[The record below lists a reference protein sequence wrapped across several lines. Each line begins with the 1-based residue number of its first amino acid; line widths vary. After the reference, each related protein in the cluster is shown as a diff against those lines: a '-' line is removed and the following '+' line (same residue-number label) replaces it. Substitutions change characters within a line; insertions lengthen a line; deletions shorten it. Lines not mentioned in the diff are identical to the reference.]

1 MTDSDLPRTSELNR
15 RLSIMG
21 VAAYCRVSGRETG
34 GAYSVMEH
42 IFAPGTG
49 PAFLHMHPAQETVI
63 IRDGTFETY
72 CRGASGKE
80 TKRLG
85 PGEIHHIPSKIPH
98 GLKNVGETEGRA
110 FIVFHPADLQRGSSS
125 TSMSLQANPRGRQ
138 TPPRWRS
145 FSHDTV
151 SFCWSAPRP
160 LESHFRAQ
168 KAGPAPICR
177 TGNPVLPSPEAPLV
191 GRWGPTS
198 VSQGNPI
205 DLRRTEEIAL
215 PGPRLPPR

>member
-1 MTDSDLPRTSELNR
+1 MTESDLPRTSELNR

-49 PAFLHMHPAQETVI
+49 PAFLHMHPAQETVM

-72 CRGASGKE
+72 SRGASGKE

-110 FIVFHPADLQRGSSS
+110 FIVFHPADLQERFFIDFDELAGKSK
-125 TSMSLQANPRGRQ
+125 G
-138 TPPRWRS
+138 PPDPTEMEELFAR
-145 FSHDTV
+145 HGLV
-151 SFCWSAPRP
+151 LLERP
-160 LESHFRAQ
+160 
-168 KAGPAPICR
+168 
-177 TGNPVLPSPEAPLV
+177 
-191 GRWGPTS
+191 
-198 VSQGNPI
+198 
-205 DLRRTEEIAL
+205 
-215 PGPRLPPR
+215 PPP